1 MSASATLDRILRC
14 VVPACAPGMS
24 RAMATLTGAPS
35 MVSQP
40 VTPESSLTTMTAASV
55 MASDLACGM
64 AKPSIMP
71 VVPSASRARKA
82 FITASASPAIPALT
96 AWLDT
101 KLRAS
106 SREAKSSATKTFSTF
121 TKSAASALG
130 ASTAAALGASTDLAA
145 AAAGA
150 TFWFFSKSYFLK
162 ATNRMPPTTAP
173 MRIARTHSGPFSTT
187 GRTRKPPWGAGS

>member
-14 VVPACAPGMS
+14 VVPAWAPGMS
-24 RAMATLTGAPS
+24 RAIATLTGAPS
-35 MVSQP
+35 MVFQP

-82 FITASASPAIPALT
+82 FITASASLAIPALT
-96 AWLDT
+96 AWLET

-130 ASTAAALGASTDLAA
+130 ASTAAALGASTGLATGA
-145 AAAGA
+145 A
-150 TFWFFSKSYFLK
+150 FWFFSKSYFLK

-173 MRIARTHSGPFSTT
+173 MRIARTQSGPFSTT
-187 GRTRKPPWGAGS
+187 GRTRKPP